1 MCNQEAGEVVVT
13 EVGMNG
19 MVKTV
24 NTPTEVMSVDRMA
37 MRDVESGRMCYGVKE
52 DNEMACESQSQT

>member
-37 MRDVESGRMCYGVKE
+37 MRDVESGRMRYGVKE